1 MRFFKRALPLF
12 LCLILCGCRKVT
24 PAPSAVSAPLPTAR
38 TQGKDETVQH
48 DSLSGVW
55 LSYIELDAAL
65 KNADP
70 AAAAAYLDGVMR
82 ACRKNGVNTVFFHV
96 RAHSD
101 AYYKSAIYA
110 PADSVKALLAAGF
123 DPLAYAIKAA
133 HAQNIS
139 LHAWINP
146 YRVGADKSRAV
157 CADIF
162 AVGDKWYY
170 IPSSDTAV
178 RKILDGVREIV
189 DGYAVDGVQYD
200 DYFYPSGMSAE
211 AEDFEKPPAGVSLA
225 DYRKAAVNRLI
236 ACTCSAVHRR
246 VGCKFGVSPAGN
258 RKRSCDRLFADTAR
272 WLSVTGYI
280 DYLCPQ
286 LYSGFDN
293 GALPFC
299 TEADDWANLPRT
311 DGVKLYAGLA
321 LYKAGL
327 PDGYAGSGRDEWQKG
342 GDIVRRQ
349 AEYAAKKG
357 YDGVAVF
364 RFDHLVSPADGIPKT
379 EAENYARYVLT
390 KSAEG

>member
-1 MRFFKRALPLF
+1 MRFLKRVLPLL
-12 LCLILCGCRKVT
+12 LCLFLCGCRGGHTGEPPVSEGT
-24 PAPSAVSAPLPTAR
+24 PTRTAA
-38 TQGKDETVQH
+38 KDETVHH
-48 DSLSGVW
+48 DTLSGVW
-55 LSYIELDAAL
+55 LSYIELDAAF

-82 ACRKNGVNTVFFHV
+82 ACRAHGINTVFFHV

-101 AYYKSAIYA
+101 AYYASSVYA
-110 PADSVKALLAAGF
+110 PADSVKTLLSAGF
-123 DPLAYAIKAA
+123 DPLSYAIKAA
-133 HAQNIS
+133 HAHNIS

-146 YRVGADKSRAV
+146 YRIGEDKSRAV

-189 DGYAVDGVQYD
+189 CNYAVDGVQYD
-200 DYFYPSGMSAE
+200 DYFYPSGMPAT
-211 AEDFEKPPAGVSLA
+211 AQAFETPPAGVSLA
-225 DYRKAAVNRLI
+225 AYRKAAVNRLI
-236 ACTCSAVHRR
+236 AGTCSAVHRR
-246 VGCKFGVSPAGN
+246 VGCVFGVSPAGN
-258 RKRSCDRLFADTAR
+258 RPRTQERLFADTAL

-299 TEADDWANLPRT
+299 TEADDFAALPRA

-327 PDGYAGSGRDEWQKG
+327 PDGYAGDGRDEWQKG
-342 GDIVRRQ
+342 GDILCRQ
-349 AEYAAKKG
+349 AAYAKEKG

-379 EAENYARYVLT
+379 EAENLSRYLLT
-390 KSAEG
+390 NSPEG

>member
-1 MRFFKRALPLF
+1 MQFLKRVLPLL
-12 LCLILCGCRKVT
+12 LCLFLCGCRGGQTGEPTLSEET
-24 PAPSAVSAPLPTAR
+24 PTPPSA
-38 TQGKDETVQH
+38 KDETVHH
-48 DSLSGVW
+48 DTLSGVW
-55 LSYIELDAAL
+55 LSYIELDAAF

-82 ACRKNGVNTVFFHV
+82 ACKAHGINTVFFHV

-101 AYYKSAIYA
+101 AYYASSVYV
-110 PADSVKALLAAGF
+110 PADSAKALLAAGF
-123 DPLAYAIKAA
+123 DPLAYAVKAA

-146 YRVGADKSRAV
+146 YRVGEDSARAV

-162 AVGDKWYY
+162 KVGDKWYY

-189 DGYAVDGVQYD
+189 CNYAVDGVQYD
-200 DYFYPSGMSAE
+200 DYFYPSGMPAT
-211 AEDFEKPPAGVSLA
+211 AQDFETPPAGVSLA
-225 DYRKAAVNRLI
+225 AYRKAAVNRLI
-236 ACTCSAVHRR
+236 AFTCSAVHRR
-246 VGCKFGVSPAGN
+246 VGCVFGVSPAGN
-258 RKRSCDRLFADTAR
+258 RARTEERLFADTAL

-293 GALPFC
+293 GILPFC
-299 TEADDWANLPRT
+299 TEADDFAALPRA

-327 PDGYAGSGRDEWQKG
+327 PDGYAGDGRDEWQKG
-342 GDIVRRQ
+342 GDILCRQ
-349 AEYAAKKG
+349 AAYVKEKG

-379 EAENYARYVLT
+379 EAENFSRYLLT
-390 KSAEG
+390 NSPEG